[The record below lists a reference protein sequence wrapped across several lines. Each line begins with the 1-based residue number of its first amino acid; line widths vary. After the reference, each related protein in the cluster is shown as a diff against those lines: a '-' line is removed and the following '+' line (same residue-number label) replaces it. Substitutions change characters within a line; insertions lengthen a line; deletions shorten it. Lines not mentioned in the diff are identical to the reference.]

1 VPAKLSAV
9 VDRLLRKA
17 PSERFQTADDLA
29 RVAGELRGRDFR
41 APPLLRAFM
50 RNAQVSTLVLLAAL
64 VAGNGMG
71 VIGVMLLIQLVVV
84 ARRLL
89 KDGYT
94 FADIRAALLA
104 ERQVQQEEDEAVKRR
119 HWWQRLD
126 SLWYR
131 VWAGRVGRFFF
142 RLAGIGLKTTARPA
156 LPSVERTEL
165 VLGRSVLSAYQA
177 LPDAERRQARDLP
190 GVIERLETGAE
201 ALRARGDTGESLT
214 EAVAALE
221 HLRLALVKRQS
232 GMGSPGD
239 LTLVLE
245 RAKEIGDHVDR
256 RIAAAAEVEAL
267 LEP

>member
-1 VPAKLSAV
+1 VPAKLGAV
-9 VDRLLRKA
+9 VERLLRKA
-17 PSERFQTADDLA
+17 PPDRFQTADDLA
-29 RVAGELRGRDFR
+29 RIAGELRGRDFR
-41 APPLLRAFM
+41 APPLVRAFM
-50 RNAQVSTLVLLAAL
+50 RNAQVSTLLLLASL

-71 VIGVMLLIQLVVV
+71 IIGLILLIQLVAV

-94 FADIRAALLA
+94 FGDIRAALLA
-104 ERQVQQEEDEAVKRR
+104 ERQVQQEEDEAIKRR

-126 SLWYR
+126 LLWYK
-131 VWAGRVGRFFF
+131 VWAGRVGRWFFK
-142 RLAGIGLKTTARPA
+142 LAGLRLKTTARAA

-165 VLGRSVLSAYQA
+165 VLGRSTLIAYEA
-177 LPDAERRQARDLP
+177 LPEDERRRVPDLP
-190 GVIERLETGAE
+190 GVVERLETGTE
-201 ALRARGDTGESLT
+201 VLRARGDTGESLT

-232 GMGSPGD
+232 GMGSPSD

-245 RAKEIGDHVDR
+245 RAREIGDHVDR

-267 LEP
+267 LE